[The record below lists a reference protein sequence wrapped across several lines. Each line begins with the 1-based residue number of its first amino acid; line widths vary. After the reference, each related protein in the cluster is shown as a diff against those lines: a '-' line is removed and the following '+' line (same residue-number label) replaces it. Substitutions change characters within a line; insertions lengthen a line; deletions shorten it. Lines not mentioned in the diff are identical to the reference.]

1 MPLEPDP
8 EREITREITGLLVAA
23 RNGTPDAIERLF
35 PLVYGELRRV
45 AHRRLRAEA
54 TGHTLGTTALVH
66 EAYLKLVDQTH
77 AQWTDR
83 KHFFAVAARA
93 MRRILVDYARQH
105 KAARRGGGQRP
116 LPLDMV
122 GDPGGEG
129 DTEGRHAAIQV
140 AAAERADE
148 LVALDEALERLEKL
162 DERQAKVVELRFYGE
177 LSEEEVAEVLGVTA
191 RTVRRDWVK
200 AREWLYHE
208 VRRGLA

>member
-1 MPLEPDP
+1 
-8 EREITREITGLLVAA
+8 
-23 RNGTPDAIERLF
+23 
-35 PLVYGELRRV
+35 
-45 AHRRLRAEA
+45 
-54 TGHTLGTTALVH
+54 
-66 EAYLKLVDQTH
+66 VDQTH

-148 LVALDEALERLEKL
+148 LVALDEALERLGSVRSEFT
-162 DERQAKVVELRFYGE
+162 KVVELRYFGG
-177 LSEEEVAEVLGVTA
+177 LSIDETAECLRVSPATVKRYWVFA
-191 RTVRRDWVK
+191 R
-200 AREWLYHE
+200 AWLYRE
-208 VRRGLA
+208 LNR